1 MGLDLSAIGVVISIV
16 FTGVGASLGQLQLT
30 KVAMDTLGKNP
41 KIGKELL
48 IQTIVGITLI
58 ESIVIFGLM
67 VSYSMLKLT
76 SLDFVTAISAGLSIG
91 IPGFVVGFGEGK
103 LMAASIDSLNRNP
116 ENKNQVLIFM
126 ILFAALLETIAIFG
140 LLVSLQLLK

>member
-1 MGLDLSAIGVVISIV
+1 MWLNLSAIGVVITIV
-16 FTGVGASLGQLQLT
+16 LTWVWASLWQLQLT

-48 IQTIVGITLI
+48 IQTIVWITLI
-58 ESIVIFGLM
+58 ESIVIFWLM
-67 VSYSMLKLT
+67 VSFSMLKIS
-76 SLDFVTAISAGLSIG
+76 SLDYVTAISAWLSIW
-91 IPGFVVGFGEGK
+91 IPWFVVWFWEWK
-103 LMAASIDSLNRNP
+103 LMATSIDSLNRNP

-140 LLVSLQLLK
+140 LLVSLSLLK

>member
-1 MGLDLSAIGVVISIV
+1 MWLDLSAIWVVISIV
-16 FTGVGASLGQLQLT
+16 FTWVGASLGQLQLT
-30 KVAMDTLGKNP
+30 KVAMDTLWKNP

-48 IQTIVGITLI
+48 IQTIVWITLI
-58 ESIVIFGLM
+58 ESIVIFWLM

-76 SLDFVTAISAGLSIG
+76 SLDFVTAISAWLSIW
-91 IPGFVVGFGEGK
+91 IPWFVVWFWEWK

-126 ILFAALLETIAIFG
+126 ILFAALLETIAIFW